1 MKIHTP
7 FNYLFD
13 RVSHRK
19 ESPKTSTTEA
29 SGQGRTRYTGLEN
42 IPSESHSP
50 DGVLR
55 DSARPKSSE
64 VSTGA
69 NTQGQDQDGYTGL
82 ENIPS
87 EPHSP
92 DGILKDTARENYL
105 RMEAD
110 KFYSKLNQ
118 SSTPTRHIKS
128 EPDLYSKEAFTRI
141 MPVAKYVVYT
151 GEPRLV
157 RTENITSKREATEP
171 TLNILIHGTYS
182 GKAAMTANGWNNP
195 NSDHAAGVTERFGG
209 ETLALQWSGRLS
221 RKDRQDAA
229 NTLVEQLRPF
239 IDEGV
244 KINIVTHSHGGTIAG
259 LVVDQLDA
267 GSINHLVTLAKP
279 VNKRAFPLDT
289 TKVSHYTEAHSSKD
303 MTQKLASANVM
314 GNVDGVMGNVGGSKK
329 AQHTTVKIPDVS
341 HKDMHSQ
348 AVMERV
354 LNESTTK
361 PS

>member
-1 MKIHTP
+1 MMKIHTP
-7 FNYLFD
+7 FNYLFE

-19 ESPKTSTTEA
+19 ESPNTADAT
-29 SGQGRTRYTGLEN
+29 GQGQTRYTGLKN
-42 IPSESHSP
+42 MPSESHSP

-55 DSARPKSSE
+55 DSARPASAE
-64 VSTGA
+64 A
-69 NTQGQDQDGYTGL
+69 NAPNQDGYTGL
-82 ENIPS
+82 DDIPAES
-87 EPHSP
+87 YSP
-92 DGILKDTARENYL
+92 DGILKDAARENYL

-118 SSTPTRHIKS
+118 SSTPTRHVKS

-157 RTENITSKREATEP
+157 RAENITSKREATEP

-182 GKAAMTANGWNNP
+182 GKAAMTSNGWNNP
-195 NSDHAAGVTERFGG
+195 NSEHAAGITERFGG

-239 IDEGV
+239 VDEGV

-259 LVVDQLDA
+259 LVVDQLDE

-279 VNKRAFPLDT
+279 VNKHAFPLDT
-289 TKVSHYTEAHSSKD
+289 TKVSHYTEAHSPKD

-314 GNVDGVMGNVGGSKK
+314 GNSEGVMGNVSRSKSG
-329 AQHTTVKIPDVS
+329 QHTTIKIPNAS

-348 AVMERV
+348 SVIEKV
-354 LNESTTK
+354 LDESNNQ
-361 PS
+361 PP